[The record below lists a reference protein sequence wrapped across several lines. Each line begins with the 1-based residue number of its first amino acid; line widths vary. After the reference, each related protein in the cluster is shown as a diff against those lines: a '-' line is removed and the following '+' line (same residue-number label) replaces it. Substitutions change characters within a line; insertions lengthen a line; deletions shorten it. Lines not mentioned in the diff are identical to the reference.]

1 MSKKI
6 GLKETG
12 AKNCFETQSRAKYM
26 GETLVFM
33 YRKRE
38 RETERETER
47 DYCIS
52 NSENYLTIMVR
63 KKIFTVG
70 GWKKDI
76 LSNLE

>member
-12 AKNCFETQSRAKYM
+12 AKNCFERQSRAKYM

-38 RETERETER
+38 RETERDR
-47 DYCIS
+47 DIIVF
-52 NSENYLTIMVR
+52 LILRTI
-63 KKIFTVG
+63 
-70 GWKKDI
+70 
-76 LSNLE
+76 